1 MFTLLLVT
9 ANTMSMAVRE
19 RRTEIGV
26 LKALG
31 FPERIVLWLILA
43 EGVFLGVCGAA
54 LGLLLG
60 GTLVGLLPEAPV
72 IGDLIRAFPR
82 MHVPP
87 SIGALLGLT
96 ASLLPAAPACRA
108 RIVALLR
115 QA

>member
-1 MFTLLLVT
+1 
-9 ANTMSMAVRE
+9 
-19 RRTEIGV
+19 V

-31 FPERIVLWLILA
+31 FSDRLVLWFILA
-43 EGVFLGVCGAA
+43 EGILLGVCGAA

-60 GTLVGLLPEAPV
+60 GVLVSLLPDVPV

-82 MHVPP
+82 MRVPP
-87 SIGALLGLT
+87 SIAGAGIMIGALLGLT

-108 RIVALLR
+108 RIVELLR